1 MSDARIRCMDASSRC
16 AVAGASAGDSPF
28 GPLECDEVRVGF
40 MALTDCAPVVM
51 ASILGFDRK
60 YGVRIVPSRQ
70 SSWAAVRDKL
80 LRGDLHLA
88 DMLYGML
95 YGVHLGIGGPQC
107 DMAVLMTLNRNGQGI
122 TLSRQLARE
131 GIATGAQ
138 LRDAVHGAVH
148 GAAPAGARRYTFAQT
163 FPTGTHAMWL
173 SYWLASLGIDP
184 LRDVRL
190 ITVPPPQ
197 MVAGMRSGDMDGCC
211 VGEPW
216 NAVAVA
222 DEVGFTVATSQ
233 EVWPDH
239 PEKVLGATQEFV
251 RACPNTTRAVM
262 AAVLEACRWIDAS
275 QGNRIAT
282 AGTLASATC
291 VDTTVG
297 TILPRLLGEHDDG
310 LGARRSDAHP
320 MAFHA
325 AGQVNFPWL
334 SDGMWFLTQ
343 LRRWGLLREDPDYAA
358 VAGAVNR
365 VGLYREVADTLGVAV
380 PGALTRSSTLLD
392 GRVWD
397 GSDPKGYADGFEIR
411 AASA

>member
-1 MSDARIRCMDASSRC
+1 MSPSFPDEALPMLQGEPA
-16 AVAGASAGDSPF
+16 ATAGESPF

-60 YGVRIVPSRQ
+60 YGVRIVPSREN
-70 SSWAAVRDKL
+70 SWAAVRDKM

-95 YGVHLGIGGPQC
+95 YGVQLGIGGPQR

-122 TLSRQLARE
+122 TLSRQLARA

-138 LRDAVHGAVH
+138 LRDAVHGPAL
-148 GAAPAGARRYTFAQT
+148 AGARRCTFAQT

-173 SYWLASLGIDP
+173 SYWLASQGIDP

-190 ITVPPPQ
+190 ITVPPPR
-197 MVAGMRSGDMDGCC
+197 MVASMRAGDIDGCC

-216 NAVAVA
+216 NAVAVT

-239 PEKVLGATQEFV
+239 PEKVLGGTQEFV
-251 RACPNTTRAVM
+251 RACPNTARAVM

-275 QGNRIAT
+275 PGNRIAT
-282 AGTLASATC
+282 AGTLASASC

-297 TILPRLLGEHDDG
+297 TILPRLLGEYDDG
-310 LGARRSDAHP
+310 LGAQRTDAHP

-325 AGQVNFPWL
+325 GGQVNFPWL

-343 LRRWGLLREDPDYAA
+343 FRRWGLLREDADYAA

-365 VGLYREVADTLGVAV
+365 IGMYREVAGALGVPV
-380 PGALTRSSTLLD
+380 PESLVRSSTLID

-397 GSDPKGYADGFEIR
+397 ASDPKAYADGFEFR
-411 AASA
+411 AGPA

>member
-1 MSDARIRCMDASSRC
+1 MTSSSPDEALPAPHGARPAR
-16 AVAGASAGDSPF
+16 AGESPF
-28 GPLECDEVRVGF
+28 GPLERDEVRVGF

-60 YGVRIVPSRQ
+60 YGVRIVPSREN
-70 SSWAAVRDKL
+70 SWAAVRDKM
-80 LRGDLHLA
+80 LRGELHLA

-95 YGVHLGIGGPQC
+95 YGVQLGIGGPQR

-138 LRDAVHGAVH
+138 LRDAVQGPAR
-148 GAAPAGARRYTFAQT
+148 AGARRHTFAQT

-173 SYWLASLGIDP
+173 SYWLASQGIDP

-190 ITVPPPQ
+190 VTVAPPR
-197 MVAGMRSGDMDGCC
+197 MVASMRAGDIDGCC

-239 PEKVLGATQEFV
+239 PEKVLGGTQEFV
-251 RACPNTTRAVM
+251 RACPNTARAVM

-275 QGNRIAT
+275 RGNRIAT
-282 AGTLASATC
+282 AGTLASASC

-297 TILPRLLGEHDDG
+297 TILPRLLGEYDDG
-310 LGARRSDAHP
+310 LGARRTDAHP

-325 AGQVNFPWL
+325 DGQVNFPWL

-343 LRRWGLLREDPDYAA
+343 FRRWGLLREDPDYAG
-358 VAGAVNR
+358 VVGAVNR
-365 VGLYREVADTLGVAV
+365 IGMYREVADALGVPAPEGLV
-380 PGALTRSSTLLD
+380 RGSTLID

-397 GSDPKGYADGFEIR
+397 ASDPKAYADGFELR
-411 AASA
+411 AAPA